1 MAMSEAQKRADAKY
15 KASSVKRFVLK
26 FCPPEEETYQ
36 HLKSMGNMSGFLKS
50 AIQMDMRAQKTN
62 IDRNMCI
69 EDLAEVLVCCEPGT
83 ERFDA
88 AARIMQRKLE
98 AYFKLQASFEGE

>member
-1 MAMSEAQKRADAKY
+1 MAVSEAQKRAVAKY
-15 KASSVKRFVLK
+15 QANNVKRFVLK
-26 FCPPEEETYQ
+26 FCPPEEETYK
-36 HLKSMGNMSGFLKS
+36 HLKSMGNMSGFLKN
-50 AIQMDMRAQKTN
+50 AIQMDKRAQETD

-69 EDLAEVLVCCEPGT
+69 EDLAEVLIYCEPGT

-88 AARIMQRKLE
+88 AARIMQGKLE